1 MPYSRLVQTVIETR
15 AFQSS
20 ARTAGMTDSEIGA
33 AIEIVSADPMAGDLI
48 VGSGGCRKV
57 RVAGR
62 GKGKSGGYRVITYFV
77 LETGVYLLW
86 VISKGRT
93 ANLTKAQVNDLAKVA
108 KTLAEAAKEFD
119 RG

>member
-1 MPYSRLVQTVIETR
+1 
-15 AFQSS
+15 
-20 ARTAGMTDSEIGA
+20 
-33 AIEIVSADPMAGDLI
+33 MAGDLI

-77 LETGVYLLW
+77 VEIAVYLLW

-93 ANLTKAQVNDLAKVA
+93 ANLTKAQVNDLAKVTKA
-108 KTLAEAAKEFD
+108 LTDAVKGID
-119 RG
+119 

>member
-1 MPYSRLVQTVIETR
+1 V
-15 AFQSS
+15 
-20 ARTAGMTDSEIGA
+20 
-33 AIEIVSADPMAGDLI
+33 AGDLI

-77 LETGVYLLW
+77 VEIAVYLLW

-93 ANLTKAQVNDLAKVA
+93 ANLTKAQVNDLAKVTKA
-108 KTLAEAAKEFD
+108 LTDAVKGID
-119 RG
+119 

>member
-1 MPYSRLVQTVIETR
+1 
-15 AFQSS
+15 
-20 ARTAGMTDSEIGA
+20 MTSVEVSA
-33 AIEIVSADPMAGDLI
+33 AIEMVSADPLAGDLI

-86 VISKGRT
+86 VISKGQA
-93 ANLTKAQVNDLAKVA
+93 ANLTKAQVNDLAKVTKA
-108 KTLAEAAKEFD
+108 LADAAKSSD
-119 RG
+119 